1 MLTRFGNGCIA
12 PAGPA
17 RLTAEPGPV
26 VLFGIGIGIGIGIAG
41 AAIGAAP

>member
-1 MLTRFGNGCIA
+1 MLTRFGNGCMA

-17 RLTAEPGPV
+17 RLTAEPGSV
-26 VLFGIGIGIGIGIAG
+26 VLFGIGIAG